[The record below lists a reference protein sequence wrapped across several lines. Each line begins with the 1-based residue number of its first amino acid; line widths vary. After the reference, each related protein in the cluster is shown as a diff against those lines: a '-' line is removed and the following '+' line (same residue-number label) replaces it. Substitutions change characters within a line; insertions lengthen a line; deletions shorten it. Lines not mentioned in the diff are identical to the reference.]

1 MSDLPPE
8 RLSVS
13 PPFTYTGLDVFGP
26 WTVVARCTRGGQ
38 AHSKRW
44 AVLFTCMSNRAVHIE
59 VIMSMDSS
67 SCINALC
74 RFFAIRGPAKQLHSD
89 CGTKFI
95 GACNELGF
103 NKVVKESKVQRYI
116 NDQGCTWVFNPPHSS
131 HIGGAWER
139 MIGLARKIL
148 NSMLMR
154 EGLSNLSDEV
164 LCTLMAEVSAII
176 HNRPLVP
183 VSMDADLPLIRT
195 PAMLLTQKTSA
206 PPPAGNFSEKDIYKH
221 QWRQVQS
228 LANQF
233 RCRWKQE
240 YLQTLQVR
248 RKWQEPQPNI
258 QEGDIVLLKDKQ
270 VVRNEWPMALV
281 TSVFP
286 GQDGNVC
293 KVELK
298 VTKEGSSKT
307 FLRPVSEIIL
317 LLRK

>member
-1 MSDLPPE
+1 
-8 RLSVS
+8 
-13 PPFTYTGLDVFGP
+13 
-26 WTVVARCTRGGQ
+26 
-38 AHSKRW
+38 
-44 AVLFTCMSNRAVHIE
+44 
-59 VIMSMDSS
+59 
-67 SCINALC
+67 
-74 RFFAIRGPAKQLHSD
+74 
-89 CGTKFI
+89 
-95 GACNELGF
+95 
-103 NKVVKESKVQRYI
+103 
-116 NDQGCTWVFNPPHSS
+116 
-131 HIGGAWER
+131 

-164 LCTLMAEVSAII
+164 LCTLMAEVSAIVN
-176 HNRPLVP
+176 NRPLVP
-183 VSMDADLPLIRT
+183 VSMDADSPLILT

-221 QWRQVQS
+221 PWRQVQS

-233 RCRWKQE
+233 WCRWKQE

-248 RKWQEPQPNI
+248 RKWQKPHPNI

-270 VVRNEWPMALV
+270 VVRNEWPRALV